1 MKYIELFLFITHMYK
16 AFCFGNI
23 LFIYFFEKK
32 IKTFLGFDID

>member
-1 MKYIELFLFITHMYK
+1 MKYIELFLFITTRIKYK

-32 IKTFLGFDID
+32 NKNFSRL